1 MKRENKNSETGQLKS
16 CLHYF
21 MRRVNI
27 REGIITIATGKIP
40 VLETLLGRVGDYW
53 SWGNILELGH

>member
-1 MKRENKNSETGQLKS
+1 
-16 CLHYF
+16 

-40 VLETLLGRVGDYW
+40 VLETVLGRVGEYW
-53 SWGNILELGH
+53 SFGKILELGH